1 MSRFIVSYNN
11 AFRIL
16 HNLHMRCSASF
27 MFANA
32 VFDSCSTCIRKS
44 IFSLMSRLN
53 TSTNIIVQSTLNSDV
68 YTGKYQVNIE
78 TLKAGDETIAKQLAK
93 LYTKCITERRIPK
106 TWKEANMV
114 IFFKKGNRKDI
125 KSYRPICLLSN
136 MYKLFTKIITTRL
149 EKKLD
154 ENQPREQA
162 GFRSKYSTTDHIHA
176 INQLKEKCREYN
188 IPLCVAFVDYE
199 KAFDSV
205 QTQPILT
212 SLQEQGIEDV
222 YIELLK
228 DIYTDSSVTVHLHK
242 ESEKIRIK
250 R

>member
-1 MSRFIVSYNN
+1 MSTPR
-11 AFRIL
+11 A
-16 HNLHMRCSASF
+16 
-27 MFANA
+27 
-32 VFDSCSTCIRKS
+32 
-44 IFSLMSRLN
+44 
-53 TSTNIIVQSTLNSDV
+53 
-68 YTGKYQVNIE
+68 GKYGHELLMGGTILSKTVKEKDLGVTMNVNMKVSE
-78 TLKAGDETIAKQLAK
+78 QCRIAAS
-93 LYTKCITERRIPK
+93 
-106 TWKEANMV
+106 
-114 IFFKKGNRKDI
+114 KG
-125 KSYRPICLLSN
+125 
-136 MYKLFTKIITTRL
+136 FTKIITTRL
-149 EKKLD
+149 ENKLD

-205 QTQPILT
+205 QTQAILT

-222 YIELLK
+222 YIEILK

-250 R
+250 RGVRQGDTISPKLFTATLESIFRRLNWEHKGVKIDGEFLSNLRFADDIFLCTETPQELQQMLQ